1 MSIGTAM
8 TSAVSGLHNAALV
21 YRTAAHN
28 VVNARSEGF
37 KAQEVRSETRVA
49 GAATVVRGRVAPTDR
64 PADYALE
71 AVTMISA
78 RISYTANAHVISSLD
93 RMSGALLDIT
103 A

>member
-1 MSIGTAM
+1 MSIGNAM
-8 TSAVSGLHNAALV
+8 TAAVSGLHNAALV

-28 VVNARSEGF
+28 VVNVQSEGF
-37 KAQEVRSETRVA
+37 KAQEVRDRV
-49 GAATVVRGRVAPTDR
+49 VETDR

-78 RISYTANAHVISSLD
+78 RMSYSANAHVISSLD